1 VEALA
6 VVVALLLLTVVVVGL
21 GDRLGLPWPALLT
34 IIAAFAV
41 FVPNVPE
48 FELDNELI
56 LPLFLPPLL
65 WALARRTSWVM
76 FKERWRTI
84 LGFSVLLTVVTV
96 AAVAWTAWLLVPG
109 ATLAAAIAIGA
120 AVAPPDPVAVD
131 AVAEHA
137 SIPRR
142 LTSLLHTEGLFNDAV
157 ALVAFQ
163 LALAITL
170 RGERLEP
177 LAILQTFSWTVVAA
191 VAIGL
196 GAGWLAARV
205 TRWLTSPVAR
215 SALTLV
221 VPFAVYMLAE
231 QVHGSGVIA
240 VVVAAVYLSGRND
253 EIEAQDR
260 LTSTAFWHVIELLVT
275 GLAFGLIGLEFR
287 EIVDDAGRDLGL
299 MVQHGLIVAAVAI
312 GIRVVWVFGGQWLA
326 RKKHHGQTT
335 RTWQESLLIAWC
347 GMRGLVTLAL
357 VLALPAAEF
366 PVRAEAL
373 VIAVV
378 VLVVTMVLP
387 GLALPW
393 LVRRLHLGSGESPED
408 IQERA
413 LVARA
418 QRAAFGVVREAVAAG
433 APPEMLESLAQRFG
447 DFTGVSDDDGVLAG
461 EYAERAQL
469 MRGRLRQYADLRD
482 TALAAATA
490 EVLRARGEPGVDPH
504 IVDVVLGD
512 LDRMA
517 VGHGSRRGKSVP
529 PDLPPDLPPS

>member
-1 VEALA
+1 MEAL
-6 VVVALLLLTVVVVGL
+6 VVIVALMLLTVVVVGV

-34 IIAAFAV
+34 VVAAGAV
-41 FVPNVPE
+41 FLPHMP
-48 FELDNELI
+48 FEIDNELI

-76 FKERWRTI
+76 FRERWRTI
-84 LGFSVLLTVVTV
+84 LGFSVLLTVITV
-96 AAVAWTAWLLVPG
+96 AAVAWTSWLLVPG

-137 SIPRR
+137 PIPRR

-170 RGERLEP
+170 QGETLEP
-177 LAILQTFSWTVVAA
+177 ISILQTFSWTVVAA
-191 VAIGL
+191 VGVGL
-196 GAGWLAARV
+196 AAAWAAARV
-205 TRWLTSPVAR
+205 IRWLTSPVAR

-231 QVHGSGVIA
+231 EVHGSGVIA
-240 VVVAAVYLSGRND
+240 VVVAAVSLSDRND
-253 EIEAQDR
+253 EIGAQDR
-260 LTSTAFWHVIELLVT
+260 LTSSAFWHVLELLVT

-287 EIVDDAGRDLGL
+287 VVIDEAGSQIGE
-299 MVQHGLIVAAVAI
+299 MVLHGLVVAAVAVAV
-312 GIRVVWVFGGQWLA
+312 RFAWVFFGQWVQRRRDVEA
-326 RKKHHGQTT
+326 P
-335 RTWQESLLIAWC
+335 RTWQESFLISWC

-378 VLVVTMVLP
+378 VVVVTMLVP
-387 GLALPW
+387 GMLLPW
-393 LVRRLHLGSGESPED
+393 LVGRLHLGSGESAED
-408 IQERA
+408 QQERE
-413 LVARA
+413 LVLRA
-418 QRAAFGVVREAVAAG
+418 QRAAFAVVRKAISEG

-447 DFTGVSDDDGVLAG
+447 DITGVHDDEALSGDHQSR
-461 EYAERAQL
+461 AEV
-469 MRGRLRQYADLRD
+469 LRQRLHQYAGLRD
-482 TALAAATA
+482 QALAAATA
-490 EVLRARGEPGVDPH
+490 EVLRARNEPGVDPH
-504 IVDVVLGD
+504 VVDAVLAD
-512 LDRMA
+512 LDRMS
-517 VGHGSRRGKSVP
+517 VGHGGHRKALSEG
-529 PDLPPDLPPS
+529 

>member
-1 VEALA
+1 VEALV
-6 VVVALLLLTVVVVGL
+6 VVVALLLLTVVVVGV

-34 IIAAFAV
+34 IIAALGV

-84 LGFSVLLTVVTV
+84 LGFSVLLVVVTV
-96 AAVAWTAWLLVPG
+96 VAVAWTAWVLVPG

-137 SIPRR
+137 PIPRR

-170 RGERLEP
+170 QGETLEP

-191 VAIGL
+191 LAVGL

-205 TRWLTSPVAR
+205 MRWLTSPVAR

-231 QVHGSGVIA
+231 EVHGSGVIA

-260 LTSTAFWHVIELLVT
+260 LTSAAFWHVIELLVT

-287 EIVDDAGRDLGL
+287 HIVDDAGKDLGP
-299 MVQHGLIVAAVAI
+299 MVLHGLVVAAVAI
-312 GIRVVWVFGGQWLA
+312 AVRVVWVFGGQWVLG
-326 RKKHHGQTT
+326 KKHGQAP
-335 RTWQESLLIAWC
+335 RSWQESLLISWC

-378 VLVVTMVLP
+378 VLGVTMVLP

-393 LVRRLHLGSGESPED
+393 LVGRLHLGAGESVEEA
-408 IQERA
+408 QERA

-418 QRAAFGVVREAVAAG
+418 QRAAFAVAREAIAQG
-433 APPEMLESLAQRFG
+433 APPEVLESLAQRFG
-447 DFTGVSDDDGVLAG
+447 DVTGVADDDGPVVA
-461 EYAERAQL
+461 EYAERAEA
-469 MRGRLRQYADLRD
+469 MRERLRQYSGLRD
-482 TALAAATA
+482 AALAAATA
-490 EVLRARGEPGVDPH
+490 EVLRARNEPGVDPH
-504 IVDVVLGD
+504 AVDVVLAD

-517 VGHGSRRGKSVP
+517 VGHGSRSRKVA
-529 PDLPPDLPPS
+529 LPPAPAP

>member
-1 VEALA
+1 MEALA
-6 VVVALLLLTVVVVGL
+6 VVVALLLLTIVVVGV

-34 IIAAFAV
+34 IVAAFAV
-41 FVPNVPE
+41 FVPDVPD
-48 FELDNELI
+48 FELDDELI

-65 WALARRTSWVM
+65 WALARRTSWTM

-84 LGFSVLLTVVTV
+84 LGFSVLLTVATV
-96 AAVAWTAWLLVPG
+96 VAVAWTAWLLVPG

-163 LALAITL
+163 LALAVTL
-170 RGERLEP
+170 RGESLEP
-177 LAILQTFSWTVVAA
+177 LAILQTFSWTVVVAL
-191 VAIGL
+191 AIGL

-221 VPFAVYMLAE
+221 VPFAVYMTAE

-260 LTSTAFWHVIELLVT
+260 LTSAAFWHVIELLVT

-287 EIVDDAGRDLGL
+287 EIISDAGHDLGL
-299 MVQHGLIVAAVAI
+299 MVLHGLVIAAVAI
-312 GIRVVWVFGGQWLA
+312 GVRLGWVFGGQWLA
-326 RKKHHGQTT
+326 RKRRHGRAP
-335 RTWQESLLIAWC
+335 RTWQESLLLGWC

-387 GLALPW
+387 GLTLPW
-393 LVRRLHLGSGESPED
+393 LVQRLRLGAGESAEER
-408 IQERA
+408 QERE
-413 LVARA
+413 LVIRAR
-418 QRAAFGVVREAVAAG
+418 RAALGVVRDAIAGG
-433 APPEMLESLAQRFG
+433 APPEMFDSLAERFG
-447 DFTGVSDDDGVLAG
+447 ELSGMADDGVPAD
-461 EYAERAQL
+461 YAERAEQL
-469 MRGRLRQYADLRD
+469 RSRLEEYSSLRD
-482 TALAAATA
+482 AALAAATA
-490 EVLRARGEPGVDPH
+490 EVLRARAEPGVDPH
-504 IVDVVLGD
+504 VVDIVLAD

-517 VGHGSRRGKSVP
+517 VGHGARHKPTRG
-529 PDLPPDLPPS
+529 